1 MSKQRGFAD
10 QNRESRC
17 AISRASFA
25 LVKTHGK
32 LLGTFFTSTSISM
45 CVYIYLYIYMY
56 IICACIYTFLY
67 IYIYIYIYIEKI

>member
-10 QNRESRC
+10 QNREFRC

-45 CVYIYLYIYMY
+45 CVYIY
-56 IICACIYTFLY
+56 
-67 IYIYIYIYIEKI
+67 IYILFLFVYICISYAHAFTHF

>member
-10 QNRESRC
+10 QNREFRC

-45 CVYIYLYIYMY
+45 CVYIYIYV
-56 IICACIYTFLY
+56 Y
-67 IYIYIYIYIEKI
+67 IYIFLFVYICISYAHAFTHF